1 MVYVVK
7 KYNEE
12 IQSSAT
18 LRISRQPLQ
27 CLVLLLMC
35 HLNTAKFRST
45 GATIAEE
52 NIVIRGLR
60 LNDFESVAP
69 AFRCVVP
76 RHDYAINAFQSQR
89 CFDHI

>member
-1 MVYVVK
+1 MVTIK
-7 KYNEE
+7 KYDKE
-12 IQSSAT
+12 IQSSTT
-18 LRISRQPLQ
+18 LRISSQPLQ

-45 GATIAEE
+45 GATVAEE

-69 AFRCVVP
+69 AFRCCGMITQLMRLNVNNVSIM
-76 RHDYAINAFQSQR
+76 HES
-89 CFDHI
+89 